1 MFAVDGVLMFSPN
14 STRTIALP
22 PPPIENRIEVNPFNR
37 LDPVTNAKPRWEGLL
52 QPRRWT
58 QAFGWM
64 CFIPMS
70 RSHFFCPPFS
80 TLARLPAYHYDE
92 KKYGYM
98 MDPSV
103 CNNWDALADTVLD
116 VAVRLRGHVDRGAV
130 LPHHPRG
137 WGYHKVYQNPRKLQA
152 LMHASRDWFLVWM
165 GVISFLVACS
175 IVNEAETNKGKEKDQ
190 DEDTLAQREAL
201 LRRDVRNLQAWEKML
216 GEYPHLIP
224 FVEQLGSSPITN
236 FGMPGT
242 PPPCVGLVVD
252 FIQPDHP
259 SQPSIPWLAAK
270 DVPVWYPWN
279 ERAHQHALKN
289 GLEKFIPPP
298 HMLQAHHTFLNYQ
311 PSLSFP
317 HQPPP
322 SAPAAQFA
330 VDRKQA
336 IDTILAKYEER
347 AAKVR
352 HTWSQGEAQAAAQ
365 RERQPATTNAQVEL
379 YTIDFESPSK
389 LLRETVVKAAR
400 EDTINEHPDNQRR
413 YFPELNLWVCCE
425 CMVLPVFVPFTG
437 DDEDDDD
444 TLLNPGP
451 DDIPGP
457 ESVTSTVPAITFS
470 QQLTHVSRDPEGFQQ
485 SHSSL
490 ESFVGEVQGKMY
502 RCYGYVPPLPCPLT
516 KASQPIGSSNEVRLA
531 RSIGLRADKTPIC
544 ADLFQS
550 EAARDM
556 LEFINDITSSHC
568 QIDRCDL
575 EPGNRLYLS
584 SPCLSKLVASK
595 PELKHYWFLFD
606 IEIKWNGSQAWK
618 LALTCA
624 SDALMVCRLAAS
636 MSWEDI
642 VPLLVQNGVPF
653 QTFQPPRPAI
663 SIPYHPLPA
672 RLNYRLSK
680 SNFTP
685 QDYDA
690 YEHLRNQML
699 NHPRMRAALLRGGI
713 LWRLAISHLQADDAL
728 SGPSQ
733 SAQLLSAVHP
743 HTSDRLIDDGLTA
756 LEEDLLIGTYVCK
769 TGHGKQVAEASWW
782 PPSYHFEQG
791 DDYGHWT
798 ALNEEWFQKRLQ
810 WIREGTATP
819 IVRNKWREVLRGRP
833 VSRQLKKEVE
843 KRSRKFINHTVPASH
858 SHLMLESIV

>member
-1 MFAVDGVLMFSPN
+1 MKKG
-14 STRTIALP
+14 
-22 PPPIENRIEVNPFNR
+22 
-37 LDPVTNAKPRWEGLL
+37 
-52 QPRRWT
+52 QPRSDT
-58 QAFGWM
+58 QHGHKERHRQQL
-64 CFIPMS
+64 S
-70 RSHFFCPPFS
+70 
-80 TLARLPAYHYDE
+80 E
-92 KKYGYM
+92 K
-98 MDPSV
+98 
-103 CNNWDALADTVLD
+103 
-116 VAVRLRGHVDRGAV
+116 
-130 LPHHPRG
+130 
-137 WGYHKVYQNPRKLQA
+137 
-152 LMHASRDWFLVWM
+152 
-165 GVISFLVACS
+165 
-175 IVNEAETNKGKEKDQ
+175 
-190 DEDTLAQREAL
+190 
-201 LRRDVRNLQAWEKML
+201 
-216 GEYPHLIP
+216 
-224 FVEQLGSSPITN
+224 
-236 FGMPGT
+236 
-242 PPPCVGLVVD
+242 
-252 FIQPDHP
+252 
-259 SQPSIPWLAAK
+259 
-270 DVPVWYPWN
+270 
-279 ERAHQHALKN
+279 
-289 GLEKFIPPP
+289 
-298 HMLQAHHTFLNYQ
+298 
-311 PSLSFP
+311 
-317 HQPPP
+317 
-322 SAPAAQFA
+322 
-330 VDRKQA
+330 
-336 IDTILAKYEER
+336 
-347 AAKVR
+347 
-352 HTWSQGEAQAAAQ
+352 
-365 RERQPATTNAQVEL
+365 RQPATTNAQVGAL
-379 YTIDFESPSK
+379 TIDFESPSK
-389 LLRETVVKAAR
+389 LLRETVVNAAR

-516 KASQPIGSSNEVRLA
+516 KASQRLA
-531 RSIGLRADKTPIC
+531 VAMKS
-544 ADLFQS
+544 DLP
-550 EAARDM
+550 AA
-556 LEFINDITSSHC
+556 LGFEQTKLPSALISSRVKQQETCHRP
-568 QIDRCDL
+568 QQQ
-575 EPGNRLYLS
+575 PAQAPKS
-584 SPCLSKLVASK
+584 STAQASK

-819 IVRNKWREVLRGRP
+819 IVRNSGEKSCGSPCFKTVEERGREALP
-833 VSRQLKKEVE
+833 Q
-843 KRSRKFINHTVPASH
+843 IH
-858 SHLMLESIV
+858 